1 MLSAQSGVRLAFLSV
16 RVGWIGLGLA
26 GVFSIVAFFAVL
38 RRFVTGFGAGIGK
51 MFHPDWQPPLGW
63 ETLVGLYAL
72 VMAGFVVWLGFT
84 ARRIA
89 ATEDALTA
97 GTAHGG

>member
-1 MLSAQSGVRLAFLSV
+1 
-16 RVGWIGLGLA
+16 
-26 GVFSIVAFFAVL
+26 
-38 RRFVTGFGAGIGK
+38 